1 MKYKYFLQLYGSYY
15 LIIISTFLL
24 SSDLIYIP
32 FLWIYYF
39 FLLKEYN
46 RVGFISIRMKY
57 LLILYGVT
65 LFVLLGV
72 KSYVFYL
79 QILMTFS
86 VLLIHIPHRKKVRS
100 FLKEF
105 TINHPIKVFN
115 NRFEVEDTIYNFDFQ
130 LKEREVLWLS
140 KQILLKSKSL
150 SCMNI
155 EFINNEFLGN
165 HFYVNIS

>member
-1 MKYKYFLQLYGSYY
+1 M
-15 LIIISTFLL
+15 LL

-39 FLLKEYN
+39 FLLKEHN
-46 RVGFISIRMKY
+46 RVGFISIKMKY
-57 LLILYGVT
+57 LLLLYGVT

-72 KSYVFYL
+72 KSFVFYL

-86 VLLIHIPHRKKVRS
+86 VLLIHIPHRKKVS
-100 FLKEF
+100 GILKAI
-105 TINHPIKVFN
+105 TINQPIKVFN
-115 NRFEVEDTIYNFDFQ
+115 NRVDVEGVTYNFNFE

-150 SCMNI
+150 SCMDI
-155 EFINNEFLGN
+155 EFINNAFLGN
-165 HFYVNIS
+165 HFYVNIR